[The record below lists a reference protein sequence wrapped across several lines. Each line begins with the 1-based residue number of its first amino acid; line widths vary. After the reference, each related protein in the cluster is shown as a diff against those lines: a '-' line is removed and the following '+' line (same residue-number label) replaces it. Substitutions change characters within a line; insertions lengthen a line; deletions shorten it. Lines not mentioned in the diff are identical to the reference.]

1 MSYENEKRN
10 WSPINILEKKN
21 RKAKFKSDIIS
32 NSRVSRAG
40 MNEQGKK

>member
-1 MSYENEKRN
+1 MSYENETELKSDQHIR
-10 WSPINILEKKN
+10 KKN